1 MSALGTEGC
10 VRCGERPFPGNR
22 SSSVSRFWEH
32 GGAPIVKLLGG
43 DMFDTRRDQTGP
55 EFSLSHLGDG
65 AIQENGYAFPLPSYL
80 IPVSGT
86 NRHLISPAS
95 YSGVPVD
102 DLSLLSPTAHRV
114 AELSRNRRRSV
125 PD

>member
-1 MSALGTEGC
+1 M
-10 VRCGERPFPGNR
+10 
-22 SSSVSRFWEH
+22 
-32 GGAPIVKLLGG
+32 KLLGG

-65 AIQENGYAFPLPSYL
+65 AIQENGYASPLPSYL

-86 NRHLISPAS
+86 NRHLIPPVS
-95 YSGVPVD
+95 YSGVLVD
-102 DLSLLSPTAHRV
+102 DVSLLSPTAHRL
-114 AELSRNRRRSV
+114 AELSRNRSRSV